1 MSSDFFA
8 SVSGN
13 IRFTDSRI
21 NGGGP
26 LPDDLRG
33 GPEGSG
39 GIADG
44 RYNAT
49 AELLSNIEP
58 YALPGKGNL
67 NANSN
72 YREKARRAAMCIPG
86 VMLPEPGVDAE
97 STFAVYHAVDNGDI
111 AFVVKPVSSRKY
123 SWLFAKPYPAQSTK
137 HADNLVNVNVFLNV
151 VQVNYV
157 LAGIT
162 NRLWHLY
169 EKNEALGHVAGKN
182 TWDTL
187 ISSFGKYVDNFV
199 KNMLA
204 PVPGVA
210 AKDKDLCR
218 FFLQSR
224 FLLQHIVQ
232 FHIMPFGICAGSE
245 KQGGQHEARNKPVQA
260 ATSHFTTMTVDGQN
274 RDLVNFWRNV
284 DIDGG
289 DQLILYLGPVRRGGN
304 VPYTLNHWSKGTVSK
319 LVKFEEGLLGCTLQ
333 IIPSFYKAGAI
344 EDHSTQGKE
353 RDFVLGQLVSS
364 VRDADEKKICKSLIA
379 SAMDYRVAGYW
390 HCGQTYTKSSRFGLT
405 SAPCSDA
412 EYMTGALLQ
421 VNWAPVWKS
430 GGLLEWFEEARFARI
445 SDKIKNGRD
454 ITECY
459 VTEYD
464 HTYMEVLYATD
475 DLLGSL
481 GKRRRTTSVEMSTD
495 LSGIT
500 APPAN
505 VAAEMS
511 TALPG
516 ITAPPANV
524 AVEMSTA
531 LPGIAAPPANVAA
544 EMGTALP
551 GIAAPSAASK
561 SAIDALGAEMP
572 GSTFVPVQL
581 QSRLASDLG
590 GDQAGPSKA
599 KTSKRMAIPKISF
612 LDAKE
617 SEEEL
622 ELQRIFT
629 AKGQQ

>member
-58 YALPGKGNL
+58 YALPSKGNL

-123 SWLFAKPYPAQSTK
+123 CWLFAKPYPAQSTK

-169 EKNEALGHVAGKN
+169 AKNEAYGAVAGQN

-187 ISSFGKYVDNFV
+187 ISSFGRYVDSFV
-199 KNMLA
+199 KNMLEPVA
-204 PVPGVA
+204 PA
-210 AKDKDLCR
+210 AARNKDLCR

-232 FHIMPFGICAGSE
+232 FHIVPFGICAGSE
-245 KQGGQHEARNKPVQA
+245 NQGGQHEARNKPVQA

-289 DQLILYLGPVRRGGN
+289 DQLILYLGPVKRGGQ

-319 LVKFEEGLLGCTLQ
+319 LVKFEEGLKGCTLQ
-333 IIPSFYKAGAI
+333 IIPSFYKAGEI

-353 RDFVLGQLVSS
+353 RDYVLGQLVAG
-364 VRDADEKKICKSLIA
+364 VADAEQKQNCKSLIA

-430 GGLLEWFEEARFARI
+430 GGLLEWFEEGRFGTIAAKVRNDEEI
-445 SDKIKNGRD
+445 EES
-454 ITECY
+454 Y
-459 VTEYD
+459 MTEYD
-464 HTYMEVLYATD
+464 QTYMTVLYAKT
-475 DLLGSL
+475 DLLERL
-481 GKRRRTTSVEMSTD
+481 AKRRRTTYVEMSTA
-495 LSGIT
+495 LPGSAAPH
-500 APPAN
+500 APPAS

-516 ITAPPANV
+516 
-524 AVEMSTA
+524 S
-531 LPGIAAPPANVAA
+531 AAPPASVAA

-551 GIAAPSAASK
+551 GSAAPPAASK
-561 SAIDALGAEMP
+561 SAIDALSAEMP

-581 QSRLASDLG
+581 KSRLESELG

-599 KTSKRMAIPKISF
+599 KTTSKRMAIPKISF

>member
-8 SVSGN
+8 RVSGN

-33 GPEGSG
+33 GPEGSD

-58 YALPGKGNL
+58 YALPNKGNL

-97 STFAVYHAVDNGDI
+97 TTFPVYHAVDNGDI
-111 AFVVKPVSSRKY
+111 AFVVKPVTSRKY
-123 SWLFAKPYPAQSTK
+123 CWLFAKPYPAQSAK

-169 EKNEALGHVAGKN
+169 QKNEAFGNAEGKN

-187 ISSFGKYVDNFV
+187 IVSFGRYVDKFV
-199 KNMLA
+199 RSMLEPQKSSA
-204 PVPGVA
+204 T
-210 AKDKDLCR
+210 KKDLCR

-224 FLLQHIVQ
+224 FLLQHIMQ

-289 DQLILYLGPVRRGGN
+289 DQLILYLGPVKRGGH

-319 LVKFEEGLLGCTLQ
+319 LVKFEDGLDGCTLQ
-333 IIPSFYKAGAI
+333 LIPSFYKAGEI
-344 EDHSTQGKE
+344 DDQSTQA
-353 RDFVLGQLVSS
+353 RDRDYVLQKLVAS
-364 VRDADEKKICKSLIA
+364 VNDTTEKKECKSLIA
-379 SAMDYRVAGYW
+379 SAMDYRVTGYW

-412 EYMTGALLQ
+412 EYMTGALMQ

-430 GGLLEWFEEARFARI
+430 GGLLEWFQAERFKAVSAKIQADEDI
-445 SDKIKNGRD
+445 SEG
-454 ITECY
+454 Y
-459 VTEYD
+459 VTDYD
-464 HTYMEVLYATD
+464 ATYMRVMFGKSGDPVE
-475 DLLGSL
+475 GML
-481 GKRRRTTSVEMSTD
+481 GKRKRAAESIDLTAEEMS
-495 LSGIT
+495 I
-500 APPAN
+500 
-505 VAAEMS
+505 V
-511 TALPG
+511 LPG
-516 ITAPPANV
+516 SLAAQSG
-524 AVEMSTA
+524 AAGLGEQR
-531 LPGIAAPPANVAA
+531 PG
-544 EMGTALP
+544 
-551 GIAAPSAASK
+551 ASER
-561 SAIDALGAEMP
+561 AGDPLGAS
-572 GSTFVPVQL
+572 GSSFLPVQTK
-581 QSRLASDLG
+581 SRVEGELD
-590 GDQAGPSKA
+590 GDQAGAGKA
-599 KTSKRMAIPKISF
+599 KTTSKRMTMPKISF
-612 LDAKE
+612 LDHKE
-617 SEEEL
+617 SAEEREL
-622 ELQRIFT
+622 ERLFT
-629 AKGQQ
+629 SKGPA